1 MAYYV
6 KKETIPFN
14 PEVRIAVIVV
24 AKKKG
29 GVPISHLV
37 YACQNLSFAMRSFF
51 LCSICDSR
59 KRNCPLNSSPFPLDS
74 SSEIQATVPWINKV
88 VHQIVGFIGRSS
100 PDDGGWERVP
110 TPRRVLRR
118 RKKSLPLRFGDYGAI
133 LRRQRADCY
142 AIDEEI
148 GNLKQNYFLNGE
160 MINLMERE
168 LAKAE
173 ARVEGLIK
181 EMKFVRAKRLGLAL
195 SE

>member
-6 KKETIPFN
+6 RKKTIPFN

-29 GVPISHLV
+29 GVPISHIV
-37 YACQNLSFAMRSFF
+37 YACQNISFAVQSFF
-51 LCSICDSR
+51 LCSTCDSK
-59 KRNCPLNSSPFPLDS
+59 KRDCPLNNSPFPLDS
-74 SSEIQATVPWINKV
+74 SSELQATVPWINKV
-88 VHQIVGFIGRSS
+88 IHQVVGLIGRLS
-100 PDDGGWERVP
+100 PDDGGWERIP
-110 TPRRVLRR
+110 TPRRVLRMR
-118 RKKSLPLRFGDYGAI
+118 RKSQPLRFGDYGAI
-133 LRRQRADCY
+133 LRRQRVDCY

-160 MINLMERE
+160 LISLMEHK

-173 ARVEGLIK
+173 ARVNGLIK
-181 EMKFVRAKRLGLAL
+181 EMKFVRAKRLGFIL